1 MPPPALIMIDVQ
13 RAIDEPLWGPRNN
26 PDAETVIATLLG
38 AWRAAKAPIFHVKHN
53 STSPHSPYS
62 AEKSSNAFKP
72 EAMPLPHEP
81 VVTKRTNS
89 AFIGTSLE
97 WDLRHAGLNRLVI
110 AGVITN
116 NSLEASVRSAGNL
129 GFDVWVP
136 EDACWTVDKVD
147 VSGHRWTAQ
156 QVHDLSL
163 ANMHEEYATVCRHT
177 DALSLLE

>member
-1 MPPPALIMIDVQ
+1 
-13 RAIDEPLWGPRNN
+13 
-26 PDAETVIATLLG
+26 
-38 AWRAAKAPIFHVKHN
+38 
-53 STSPHSPYS
+53 
-62 AEKSSNAFKP
+62 
-72 EAMPLPHEP
+72 MPLPHES

-147 VSGHRWTAQ
+147 LTGRRWTAQ

-177 DALSLLE
+177 DALALLE